1 MKEVFRVIRIRKK
14 FIIWAIIVV
23 FCIAAEGVA
32 LYVLGSDEPF
42 VGEFEDEPKGHAL
55 YEKMIETIRQ
65 AESLSYTGKCSN
77 PEKNWRLHR
86 NVSGTYNIWMKKP
99 NYFRVE
105 AIDVDGVP
113 RGTLVG
119 DGEYLWIFWNE
130 GRPFFNDIEERN
142 TYEKT
147 RSNVYMKKAASTGGQ
162 SIGREIVLLGGEVS
176 SIIDPGIF
184 NGYTDSL
191 EPYLDG
197 VRYRGSDRISDER
210 FDVIEVSFMNRQRTW
225 YIWLSEQ
232 DHLPRRMKEIIRAT
246 DDYIGNERW
255 LEVTINA
262 GIPDE
267 KFSWSP
273 PEGWRQWE
281 MPKPEDKL
289 LNAGTPAPDFNL
301 PGTDGGNIRLSDYRG
316 KIVWLYIWQA
326 GVPACREEM
335 SSLQELYE
343 KYKDQDMV
351 VVGFNCWDDE
361 QIALDFIREN
371 SVTFPNILDSSYAT
385 RKLVFDGYNN
395 RTQEVPLSYIIDR
408 EGKVADAWF
417 GYEKGHKRAIA
428 VLDKLGVILGGPEV
442 GL

>member
-1 MKEVFRVIRIRKK
+1 LEEIFQVIRIRKK

-23 FCIAAEGVA
+23 VSVAAEGVA
-32 LYVLGSDEPF
+32 LYVLGSNEPF
-42 VGEFEDEPKGHAL
+42 VGRFEDEPKGHAL
-55 YEKMIETIRQ
+55 YEKMIETMRQ
-65 AESLSYTGKCSN
+65 AESLSYTSKCSN
-77 PEKNWRLHR
+77 PEKSWKLHR
-86 NVSGTYNIWMKKP
+86 NVGGTYNVWMKKP

-105 AIDVDGVP
+105 AIDSDGVP
-113 RGTLVG
+113 RGTIVG
-119 DGEYLWIFWNE
+119 NGDYLWIFWNE

-147 RSNVYMKKAASTGGQ
+147 RSNVYMRKAIPIEGY
-162 SIGREIVLLGGEVS
+162 SIGHEIVLLGAKVS
-176 SIIDPGIF
+176 AIIDPAIF

-197 VRYRGSDRISDER
+197 VRYRGSDKIGDQEC
-210 FDVIEVSFMNRQRTW
+210 DVIEVSFMKRQRTW
-225 YIWLSEQ
+225 YMWLSEQ
-232 DHLPRRMKEIIRAT
+232 DCLPRKMKEIVRAT
-246 DDYIGNERW
+246 KDYIGVERW
-255 LEVTINA
+255 FDVTINA
-262 GIPDE
+262 EIPDE
-267 KFSWSP
+267 KFAWSP

-289 LNAGTPAPDFNL
+289 LKAGTPAPDFNL
-301 PGTDGGNIRLSDYRG
+301 AAADGGKIRLSDYRG

-326 GVPACREEM
+326 GEPACREEM
-335 SSLQELYE
+335 SGLQELYG

-351 VVGFNCWDDE
+351 IVGFNCWDDK

-371 SVTFPNILDSSYAT
+371 SATFANVLDSSYAT

-395 RTQEVPLSYIIDR
+395 RSQEVPLSYIIDR

-428 VLDKLGVILGGPEV
+428 ALEKLGVTMEGE
-442 GL
+442 